1 MQTDYVALGLA
12 AHARRAWL
20 RQARSAPLPPA
31 PAPRG
36 RHVSVA
42 ELDEAIA
49 AALVRGRNS
58 LEDHMPRVHIKLV
71 PEPAAPRR
79 TPCVVCGLALA
90 LALPLHDVCVHC
102 AAAPDASRARLADR
116 RAGHER
122 ALSVAHTEAQAALDA
137 LSETDRARWNKIAA
151 TRLAVA
157 RVGRWEGTATPEQ
170 QQWLDRVKAA
180 IHNEQST
187 AVSDA
192 LRRAWHADEVAF
204 WAVAGAAEQLRRV
217 DVAAAQLAACLE
229 ALEAQGLAVVPS
241 VSAPDTAYQVAKDGS
256 NCTCDGFRFR
266 GTCKH
271 TKKIA

>member
-1 MQTDYVALGLA
+1 VSTSSSSPSPPRRVA
-12 AHARRAWL
+12 RPAWC
-20 RQARSAPLPPA
+20 AGWRSPWPCLFTTCASTAPPL
-31 PAPRG
+31 
-36 RHVSVA
+36 S
-42 ELDEAIA
+42 
-49 AALVRGRNS
+49 AAL
-58 LEDHMPRVHIKLV
+58 D
-71 PEPAAPRR
+71 
-79 TPCVVCGLALA
+79 
-90 LALPLHDVCVHC
+90 
-102 AAAPDASRARLADR
+102 
-116 RAGHER
+116 
-122 ALSVAHTEAQAALDA
+122 EAQAALDA
-137 LSETDRARWNKIAA
+137 LSPQDRARWDKIAA
-151 TRLAVA
+151 ARLAVA
-157 RVGRWEGTATPEQ
+157 RVGRWEGTAPPEQ
-170 QQWLDRVKAA
+170 QQWLDKVKAA
-180 IHNEQST
+180 ILDEQST